1 MNTAIEVLEIEILRL
16 QEEEKARMEIEERE
30 RLAPLGAREQA
41 LKNIDEDR
49 KRMKEK
55 ETVRMKP
62 RYKAVTERLGKA

>member
-1 MNTAIEVLEIEILRL
+1 
-16 QEEEKARMEIEERE
+16 MEIEERE